1 MATTLQQQ
9 TYLRT
14 AGSIDILLGI
24 WLIIAPFM
32 LGYSAING
40 ALWND
45 IISGFLVVIFAAIIA
60 GRTTTGSA
68 WPSWV
73 NLIIGIWLILAPF
86 ALGHSAVAAAM
97 WNEIVSGV
105 IIIGLSAYAAFST
118 TDTFDDKV

>member
-24 WLIIAPFM
+24 WLVIAPFM

-45 IISGFLVVIFAAIIA
+45 IISGVLVIIFAAFIA
-60 GRTTTGSA
+60 GRTTSGSQ
-68 WPSWV
+68 WSSWV
-73 NLIIGIWLILAPF
+73 NLLLGVWLILAPF
-86 ALGHSAVAAAM
+86 ALGHAAVSAAM
-97 WNEIVSGV
+97 WNEIISG
-105 IIIGLSAYAAFST
+105 IIIIALSAYAAFST
-118 TDTFDDKV
+118 TDNFEDRV